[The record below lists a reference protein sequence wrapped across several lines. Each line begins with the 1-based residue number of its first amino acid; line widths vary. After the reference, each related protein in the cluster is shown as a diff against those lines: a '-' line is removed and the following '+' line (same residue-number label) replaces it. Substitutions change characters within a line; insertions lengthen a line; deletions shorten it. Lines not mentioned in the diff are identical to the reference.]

1 MIKRMMLK
9 YGLSKKQAE
18 DVMKAHGKLNAQRI
32 RSVSI
37 DEICSII
44 TAFPFKKDENGNKSQ
59 KEQ

>member
-9 YGLSKKQAE
+9 YGLSKEQAE

-32 RSVSI
+32 RSISI

-44 TAFPFKKDENGNKSQ
+44 TAPNFDMKNRTKK
-59 KEQ
+59 